1 MWNSHSRLPC
11 LYSGCPVTFK
21 SQHGRTY
28 HIRSIH
34 ANSNAHSDTGP
45 RQDPSSVTPL
55 HQNGLDYQDVPPYSS
70 SGPSRKR
77 IEHAHLTAVPC
88 DLDGNFLPPGST
100 RQERTQRSNADWS
113 PFDDRTQFMI
123 ADLLYRRVEMSASN
137 IDLLMKL
144 WLASLEDS
152 GLDTSEPFECH
163 QDLYAKIDS
172 SPLGDVPWQC
182 FITGFSEDLHM
193 PVDAPS
199 WKQTSYEVWYRDPD
213 LAISAMLDNPDFEG
227 HFDVRPYMELDEHG
241 QRCWGDIMSAN
252 VSWKHCDEIFASNAD
267 AFGAMYCPIILGCD
281 KTTVSVATGHVEYHP
296 LYLSIGNIHNTVRCV
311 HHNAIVPIAFLA
323 IPKSDRRYDDDPEFR
338 KFKRQLYH
346 ASLSTILRTLLP
358 GMTKP
363 AIRQCPD
370 GHYRRIIYD
379 LITFIADYPEQ
390 VMLTGIVQ
398 GWCPKCITFPIFS
411 DNLEMPTIPRTRALT
426 EELADFLDSKTLWNQ
441 YGIDDDIIPFT
452 NDFPRADIHA
462 MLSPDLLH
470 QVIKGMFKDHLVT
483 WVGEYLL
490 REHGESKSR
499 KILDEIDRRIAAVPA
514 FSGLRR
520 FPQGRRFKQWTGD
533 DTKALMK
540 VYLPSIVGF
549 VPNEMV
555 TCIATS
561 LDVYYLVHRQNI
573 NEDSL
578 KNLDLALIKFID
590 LREIFH
596 VTGVRTAGFS
606 LPRQHA
612 LVHYHSLIEHFGAP
626 GGLCSSITESRHI
639 SAVKKPWRRSN
650 RYHALG
656 QMLMTNQCLDKLSA
670 MHSDFVARGML
681 PAGHIP
687 PQNISYIYQPNNDT
701 SREDDDE
708 SNDENGGAV
717 DEKNVLGHVVLARS
731 PARRYPQ
738 SLEEL
743 SNVVNEPNLPYL
755 TQIFLV
761 DQLHLNDTS
770 LPPITSKISVF
781 HSAVATFFAPSDPSG
796 IYGMRRERIHST
808 PSWQGKGPR
817 CDCAFVVEDEA
828 KPGMQGL
835 NIVRVQLMFSF
846 KYNNV
851 EYPCSLVDWFTRV
864 STDNTTGIQRKAVVH
879 LDAFLQAAHLI
890 LVYGSNPL
898 PLHRLTDSYSLDT
911 FKFFYVNKYIDHHAH
926 EIAF

>member
-1 MWNSHSRLPC
+1 
-11 LYSGCPVTFK
+11 
-21 SQHGRTY
+21 
-28 HIRSIH
+28 
-34 ANSNAHSDTGP
+34 
-45 RQDPSSVTPL
+45 
-55 HQNGLDYQDVPPYSS
+55 
-70 SGPSRKR
+70 
-77 IEHAHLTAVPC
+77 
-88 DLDGNFLPPGST
+88 
-100 RQERTQRSNADWS
+100 
-113 PFDDRTQFMI
+113 
-123 ADLLYRRVEMSASN
+123 
-137 IDLLMKL
+137 MKL

-152 GLDTSEPFECH
+152 GLDTSEPFKCH

-182 FITGFSEDLHM
+182 FITGFSEDLRL
-193 PVDAPS
+193 
-199 WKQTSYEVWYRDPD
+199 KQTSYEVWYRDPD
-213 LAISAMLDNPDFEG
+213 LAISAMTLDMC
-227 HFDVRPYMELDEHG
+227 PYMELDEHG

-252 VSWKHCDEIFASNAD
+252 VSWKHWS
-267 AFGAMYCPIILGCD
+267 D

-296 LYLSIGNIHNTVRCV
+296 LYLSIGNIHNTVRRA
-311 HHNAIVPIAFLA
+311 HRNAVVPIAFLA
-323 IPKSDRRYDDDPEFR
+323 IPK
-338 KFKRQLYH
+338 
-346 ASLSTILRTLLP
+346 
-358 GMTKP
+358 M
-363 AIRQCPD
+363 
-370 GHYRRIIYD
+370 
-379 LITFIADYPEQ
+379 
-390 VMLTGIVQ
+390 MLTGIVQ
-398 GWCPKCITFPIFS
+398 GWCPN
-411 DNLEMPTIPRTRALT
+411 NLEMPTIPRTRALT

-452 NDFPRADIHA
+452 NDFPHADIHA

-520 FPQGRRFKQWTGD
+520 FPQGRCFKQWTGD

-590 LREIFH
+590 LREIFR
-596 VTGVRTAGFS
+596 VTGV
-606 LPRQHA
+606 P
-612 LVHYHSLIEHFGAP
+612 
-626 GGLCSSITESRHI
+626 
-639 SAVKKPWRRSN
+639 VKKPWRRSN

-656 QMLMTNQCLDKLSA
+656 QMLMTNQRLDKLSA
-670 MHSDFVARGML
+670 MGSDFVARGML

-708 SNDENGGAV
+708 SDDENGGAV

-731 PARRYPQ
+731 PGEYPQ

-755 TQIFLV
+755 TQLFLL

-796 IYGMRRERIHST
+796 IYGMRRERVHST

-817 CDCAFVVEDEA
+817 RDCAFIVEDEA

-835 NIVRVQLMFSF
+835 NIVHVQLMFSF
-846 KYNNV
+846 KYNNI

-864 STDNTTGIQRKAVVH
+864 SIDNTTGMWVVQLDIEGGRQRKAVVH

-890 LVYGSNPL
+890 PVYDSNPL

-911 FKFFYVNKYIDHHAH
+911 FKLFYVNKYIDHHAH

>member
-1 MWNSHSRLPC
+1 MWHPHRLLC
-11 LYSGCPVTFK
+11 VYSGCPVTFK
-21 SQHGRTY
+21 SQHGCTY
-28 HIRSIH
+28 HMWSIH

-45 RQDPSSVTPL
+45 RQDCSSMTPL
-55 HQNGLDYQDVPPYSS
+55 HQNGLDYQDVPPHSS
-70 SGPSRKR
+70 SGPSRKW
-77 IEHAHLTAVPC
+77 IEHAYLTAVPC
-88 DLDGNFLPPGST
+88 DLDGNFLPPGSIQ
-100 RQERTQRSNADWS
+100 QERMQRPNADWS
-113 PFDDRTQFMI
+113 PFDNQTQFMI
-123 ADLLYRRVEMSASN
+123 ADLLYHHVEMSASN

-152 GLDTSEPFECH
+152 GLDTSEPFKCH

-172 SPLGDVPWQC
+172 SLLGDVPWQC
-182 FITGFSEDLHM
+182 FITGFSEDLCV
-193 PVDAPS
+193 PVDALS

-227 HFDVRPYMELDEHG
+227 HFDMCPYMELDEHG
-241 QRCWGDIMSAN
+241 PVCDNCWGDIMLAN
-252 VSWKHCDEIFASNAD
+252 ISWKHCVKIFASNAD
-267 AFGAMYCPIILGCD
+267 AFRAMYCPIILGSD
-281 KTTVSVATGHVEYHP
+281 KTTVSVATGHTEYHP

-311 HHNAIVPIAFLA
+311 HCNAVVPIAFLA
-323 IPKSDRRYDDDPEFR
+323 IPKSDHRYDDDPEFQ
-338 KFKRQLYH
+338 KFK
-346 ASLSTILRTLLP
+346 
-358 GMTKP
+358 
-363 AIRQCPD
+363 C
-370 GHYRRIIYD
+370 IIYD

-390 VMLTGIVQ
+390 VMLTRIVQ
-398 GWCPKCITFPIFS
+398 GWCPKCITFPIFP
-411 DNLEMPTIPRTRALT
+411 DNLEMPTIPCTCALT

-452 NDFPRADIHA
+452 NDFPCTDIHA

-490 REHGESKSR
+490 WEHGESKSC
-499 KILDEIDRRIAAVPA
+499 KILDEIDCCIAAVLA
-514 FSGLRR
+514 FSGLCC
-520 FPQGRRFKQWTGD
+520 FPQGCCFKQWTGD

-561 LDVYYLVHRQNI
+561 LDVYYLVHQQNI

-590 LREIFH
+590 LCKIFY
-596 VTGVRTAGFS
+596 VTGICTAGFS
-606 LPRQHA
+606 LPQQHA

-626 GGLCSSITESRHI
+626 GGLCSSITESHHI
-639 SAVKKPWRRSN
+639 SAVKKPWRHSN
-650 RYHALG
+650 QYHALG
-656 QMLMTNQCLDKLSA
+656 QMLMTNQHLDKLSA
-670 MHSDFVARGML
+670 MGSDFVACGML

-708 SNDENGGAV
+708 SDDENGGAV
-717 DEKNVLGHVVLARS
+717 DEKNVLGHVILAHL
-731 PARRYPQ
+731 PACRYPQ

-755 TQIFLV
+755 TQLFLL

-796 IYGMRRERIHST
+796 IYG
-808 PSWQGKGPR
+808 KGPR
-817 CDCAFVVEDEA
+817 HDCAFIVEDEA

-835 NIVRVQLMFSF
+835 NIVCVQLMFSF
-846 KYNNV
+846 KYNNIK
-851 EYPCSLVDWFTRV
+851 YPCSLVDWFTR
-864 STDNTTGIQRKAVVH
+864 
-879 LDAFLQAAHLI
+879 AHRLI
-890 LVYGSNPL
+890 LDEQACARSD
-898 PLHRLTDSYSLDT
+898 TDCWMLAC
-911 FKFFYVNKYIDHHAH
+911 KARNKLYFRDEENSILLYYTPRNKLSTRDG
-926 EIAF
+926 